1 MTWNE
6 HRDQH
11 PARCEGLSGEELERH
26 LFVCADCRGRV
37 RLATA
42 WDALKEVGP
51 SDADA
56 STADERFVGHV
67 REAVR
72 REGIRRHRTRLLLAA
87 AAVLLFFFAA
97 GVSSRGRPA
106 ASSGNEE
113 IEASLATP
121 AALEGLLPE

>member
-1 MTWNE
+1 MTWMENRNQR
-6 HRDQH
+6 H
-11 PARCEGLSGEELERH
+11 ARCDGLSGEELERH
-26 LFVCADCRGRV
+26 LFLCADCRGRV

-42 WDALKEVGP
+42 WDALKEDGP
-51 SDADA
+51 ADA
-56 STADERFVGHV
+56 GAAPPDERFVARV

-72 REGIRRHRTRLLLAA
+72 TDGLRRHRMRLLLAA

-106 ASSGNEE
+106 ATSGNEE

-121 AALEGLLPE
+121 AALEGLLPD